1 MGSNL
6 SNRYLEIKSRH
17 KINNEDFKPFII
29 DQVFTEQE
37 LSDLYEMIDKSKES
51 DTKVMKPWG
60 QRLWLTRLPESV
72 LKRLTEVSKAHI
84 SEDLEI
90 FEATFARYS
99 LSNGPTVKLH
109 PHHDSARPS
118 ETVVLDI
125 QINNSGEEWGIV
137 IEGEK
142 YYLKNNQGIVFYSTQ
157 QVHWRE
163 KKKFVIGEEVD
174 MIFANFTFNPPKKFQ
189 PEWQEA
195 MRLRALTLQ
204 EEMKYLS

>member
-1 MGSNL
+1 MSSNL
-6 SNRYLEIKSRH
+6 SQRYLDIRSKH
-17 KINNEDFKPFII
+17 KINNQDFVPFII
-29 DQVFTEQE
+29 DDVFTKQE
-37 LSDLYEMIDKSKES
+37 LSELYEMVNNSTDL

-72 LKRLTEVSKAHI
+72 LKRLTEVSKAYI
-84 SEDLEI
+84 SEELEI

-99 LSNGPTVKLH
+99 LQNGPTVRLH

-125 QINNSGEEWGIV
+125 QINNSGEEWAIV

-163 KKKFVIGEEVD
+163 KKKFIPGEEVD
-174 MIFANFTFNPPKKFQ
+174 MIFANFTFNPPRNFQ